1 MKNVRFLKQV
11 LFSSFFGLL
20 VFSMFS
26 CGSSKN
32 SQNEMMMQMMQQMMQ
47 QQQQNQQN
55 NAVANQG
62 QQDIAVALDPCI
74 EYAMEEPAKRASG
87 TGVHFKESTATNLA
101 QLNARANLARA
112 LQSCIETATEN
123 YSGGTGLFSADD
135 EQDASVTDES
145 SNVDDR
151 EYGIAKELI
160 KGAAIVK
167 MSRYKTP
174 KNQWKIIVCVEY
186 QTSVAEMAAQVAKV
200 YSEKLT
206 PEQKA
211 RVKFD
216 EQRFKEQMEKSLSG
230 YKGATMQ

>member
-1 MKNVRFLKQV
+1 MKNIRFLKKAV
-11 LFSSFFGLL
+11 FCSLLGLSASFM
-20 VFSMFS
+20 VS

-32 SQNEMMMQMMQQMMQ
+32 SQNEMMMQMMQMMQ

-74 EYAMEEPAKRASG
+74 EYAMEEPAKRAYG

-112 LQSCIETATEN
+112 LQTCIETATED
-123 YSGGTGLFSADD
+123 YSGGTELFSADD
-135 EQDASVTDES
+135 KQGASVTDQT
-145 SNVDDR
+145 SNTDDR

-174 KNQWKIIVCVEY
+174 NNQWKIIVCVEY

-206 PEQKA
+206 SEQKA

-216 EQRFKEQMEKSLSG
+216 EQKFKEQMEKSLSG

>member
-87 TGVHFKESTATNLA
+87 TGVHFKEATATNLA

-112 LQSCIETATEN
+112 LQSCIETATER
-123 YSGGTGLFSADD
+123 YGGGTELFSADD

-145 SNVDDR
+145 SNTDDR

-216 EQRFKEQMEKSLSG
+216 EQKFKEQMEKSLSG